1 MVQINMDIFNIL
13 KLPKHISKINLAEI
27 PKVKIVPKNFV
38 RQKMHNLRHK
48 RFAEFFFG
56 DLHII
61 L

>member
-1 MVQINMDIFNIL
+1 MDIFNIL